1 MRKNIP
7 EAVSKARKKA
17 CRLAGAGDGLGRFR
31 VGLPLLIAS
40 IIAFSNA
47 PAQAET
53 ITFIQLNDLHA
64 HLTPH
69 RDLVRLQSDEGSPVA
84 AVETLGGLARITT
97 LIKKIRKEPTAS
109 ILMNIG
115 DTYHGGVEAL
125 YTRGNAVVAPV
136 NALGIDIGVPG
147 NWDFAYGPVTTR
159 LRYSDADSTLWALV
173 NKMMFDSEVQA
184 PDYPLLGGNVTKSI
198 WLIDDGEPLLPATR
212 IIEVGSRRVGFIGIT
227 SDIIAR
233 MSPMLALGFEFLQG
247 EDAYREYVDKHSK
260 ELRSQG
266 VDLIAVMSEL
276 GIHKDRQLADV
287 VAPGVDVFFSAHTH
301 ELTPRPIVSSS
312 GALVVEAGDDGVLG
326 LMRVTLND
334 GEDPLFDW
342 EVVTVDDSVEADPH
356 MTRLVEQARAPF
368 LAADVDMAYPMPGS
382 ELQLSAPID
391 TIIGTAPFMLHRRHA
406 LENPFNSYL
415 ATRLREQYGSDV
427 ALTPGFR
434 FDAVV
439 PAGTTMTLEEAYRYL
454 PAPPTLARGTITAGL
469 LRELF
474 EGELT
479 RVFSSDAF
487 KQSGG
492 WFMGV
497 SGVTLKLDLS
507 AADGS
512 KILAMRRL
520 SDGSVLEPTD
530 TLSVL
535 SCLRPFDADDEL
547 CGNGGFTD
555 IQGVENPAGNIW
567 AGVEFLSWV
576 MGREKPGN
584 EQPRSIHD
592 VAATPFWP
600 ESDFVQPLQPG
611 LRH

>member
-1 MRKNIP
+1 M
-7 EAVSKARKKA
+7 
-17 CRLAGAGDGLGRFR
+17 F
-31 VGLPLLIAS
+31 
-40 IIAFSNA
+40 
-47 PAQAET
+47 
-53 ITFIQLNDLHA
+53 
-64 HLTPH
+64 
-69 RDLVRLQSDEGSPVA
+69 GSA
-84 AVETLGGLARITT
+84 
-97 LIKKIRKEPTAS
+97 
-109 ILMNIG
+109 
-115 DTYHGGVEAL
+115 
-125 YTRGNAVVAPV
+125 
-136 NALGIDIGVPG
+136 
-147 NWDFAYGPVTTR
+147 
-159 LRYSDADSTLWALV
+159 
-173 NKMMFDSEVQA
+173 VQA
-184 PDYPLLGGNVTKSI
+184 PDYPLLGGNVTRSI
-198 WLIDDGEPLLPATR
+198 WLIDDGEPLLPATK
-212 IIEVGSRRVGFIGIT
+212 IVEVGGRRVGFIGIT

-233 MSPMLALGFEFLQG
+233 MSPMLALGFELLQG
-247 EDAYREYVDKHSK
+247 EEAYRDYVDKHSK

-266 VDLIAVMSEL
+266 VDLVVVMSEL

-301 ELTPRPIVSSS
+301 ELTPRPIVSNS

-326 LMRVTLND
+326 LMRVTLQGND
-334 GEDPLFDW
+334 DPLFDW
-342 EVVTVDDSVEADPH
+342 ELLAVDDSVEADPQ
-356 MTRLVEQARAPF
+356 MTALVEQARAPF

-391 TIIGTAPFMLHRRHA
+391 TVIGTAPLLLHRRHA

-415 ATRLREQYGSDV
+415 ANRLREHYGTDV

-439 PAGTTMTLEEAYRYL
+439 PAGHPMTLEQAYRYL
-454 PAPPTLARGTITAGL
+454 PAPPTLARGTITAGR

-487 KQSGG
+487 NQSGG

-497 SGVTLKLDLS
+497 SGITLQLDLS

-512 KILAMRRL
+512 KVLEMRRL
-520 SDGSVLEPTD
+520 SDGSSLWAEGSLLQDED

-555 IQGVENPAGNIW
+555 IQSMESPAGNSW

-576 MGREKPGN
+576 MSQ
-584 EQPRSIHD
+584 EQPENTLHRAISD
-592 VAATPFWP
+592 VSATPFWP
-600 ESDFVQPLQPG
+600 ESEFVQPLQPAIQNWHQKVG
-611 LRH
+611 K